1 MNAPFVQSV
10 CEWFPN
16 TVEIVFHVHVI
27 KTQHQKNKAPPQP
40 VLTGCPMQIVAVDIL
55 GPLPQTNS
63 GNKYILVAGDYFSKW
78 VEAYQRPTKKQ
89 QQ

>member
-1 MNAPFVQSV
+1 
-10 CEWFPN
+10 
-16 TVEIVFHVHVI
+16 
-27 KTQHQKNKAPPQP
+27 
-40 VLTGCPMQIVAVDIL
+40 MQIIAVDIL